1 MGPGKVL
8 PERDSLRI
16 SRVGEGSGEA
26 FFSTNFIAGIL
37 RVLVLVR
44 FLIGH
49 VSVQG
54 VEWDGCTHYIFDCI
68 FLAPLPAEKQTG

>member
-37 RVLVLVR
+37 GVLVLVR
-44 FLIGH
+44 FCLVMFRFG
-49 VSVQG
+49 VSSG
-54 VEWDGCTHYIFDCI
+54 MGRALHR
-68 FLAPLPAEKQTG
+68 